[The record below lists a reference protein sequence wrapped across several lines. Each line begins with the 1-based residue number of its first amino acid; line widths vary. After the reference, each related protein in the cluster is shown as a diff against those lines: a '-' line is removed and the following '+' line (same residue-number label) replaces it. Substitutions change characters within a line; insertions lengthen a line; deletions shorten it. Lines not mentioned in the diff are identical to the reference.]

1 MVTGSHVTFRSP
13 STSTS
18 RDTMP
23 TSHILI
29 HLVSPSVPILQVTKT
44 RSDRKKI
51 GTPSPTAVLTS
62 PVRNTAIQLGVY
74 LQLTLPLSFN

>member
-23 TSHILI
+23 
-29 HLVSPSVPILQVTKT
+29 T